1 MSALVVYLRC
11 VFDCLSLVLG
21 RQSSGF
27 TAQTETRKLII
38 AVGPPHPFL
47 LDQQRT
53 RSDVVLMLDSIDPAW
68 PAVIQ

>member
-11 VFDCLSLVLG
+11 VFDCLSLVFG
-21 RQSSGF
+21 RQNSGF

-38 AVGPPHPFL
+38 AVGPPRQFL

-68 PAVIQ
+68 RGVIQ